1 MLENNLVQVNE
12 CFGGQFG
19 INCPGAFLKILKLRE
34 GNEGDLKSL
43 KNHPNQIRGYR
54 NTSY

>member
-43 KNHPNQIRGYR
+43 KSHPNQIRGYR